1 MVALARSG
9 LPDSRTPLLVLAVG
23 IAAACSAAASADRN
37 QTGGGL
43 TGGGVASSGVAGAG
57 ASTTSSGSGAAAGQ
71 GGWAG
76 GSAPGGGGSGAGS
89 AGGEGGAGT
98 GAAGGGG
105 AGGSGGA
112 GGACAPA
119 DDWKPGEPPGPV
131 TNVLAGG
138 APNDAPKKFGG
149 PNDPAKAPAISYP
162 ADGTLLPPN
171 LNVLEVQF
179 VPGGGTTLFEV
190 RFASPAVDLRVYSP
204 CAPIGNGCG
213 LALDAAT
220 WGQLRQNNAGHGPF
234 TLTVRGV
241 NGSNPGGVG
250 TSASRQ
256 IEIAKE
262 EMKGGIYYWAATP
275 GNIMRYE
282 FGAAVPKGE
291 TYFQPKDVPGAPC
304 VGCHALSSKGYRIA
318 VGTTAPTQVS
328 GLVVADVATKKQLF
342 MLGHPM
348 FGGGSNFQ
356 AFSPDEKEIITSD
369 GGSLVLRDGATGAP
383 IVNPLVALGTMADYA
398 PDNSAIVF
406 AKPKTTP
413 CIIPNTMCIPG
424 IEHGS
429 IVLLPRNGNQWGA
442 EKVLVAAAGSENNY
456 YPAWSPAS
464 GFILYNR
471 SANAMSYMAPD
482 ASLRVASVAK
492 GKPLALER
500 VDGSQGGNSWPKW
513 APFVQCH
520 RGGKLLWLTFASNRD
535 YGLRLVNSAL
545 PSEEQMWQIWMA
557 AFDPAQADADQDGS
571 YPAFWLPFQD
581 LKTGN
586 HIAQWAQK
594 IVRKPCSKQEDC
606 AEFGPPITCKN
617 GYCMP

>member
-1 MVALARSG
+1 MTSSTRSR
-9 LPDSRTPLLVLAVG
+9 LPDSRTALLMLAVG
-23 IAAACSAAASADRN
+23 LAAACSAAASADGN
-37 QTGGGL
+37 QPGGG
-43 TGGGVASSGVAGAG
+43 GIGSSGVASSGTASGGA
-57 ASTTSSGSGAAAGQ
+57 TSSGTGAAAGQ
-71 GGWAG
+71 GGHSGGAGPG
-76 GSAPGGGGSGAGS
+76 GSGVGGGAGNEGGGGA
-89 AGGEGGAGT
+89 
-98 GAAGGGG
+98 GAAGG
-105 AGGSGGA
+105 GGSGGA
-112 GGACAPA
+112 GGACSPA
-119 DDWKPGEPPGPV
+119 DDWKPDAPPGPV
-131 TNVLAGG
+131 TNVIVGG

-149 PNDPAKAPAISYP
+149 ANEPAKAPTLAYP

-179 VPGGGTTLFEV
+179 VPGAGTTLFEV
-190 RFASPAVDLRVYSP
+190 RFASPAVDLRVYTP
-204 CAPIGNGCG
+204 CAAVGGGCG

-234 TLTVRGV
+234 TLSVRGV
-241 NGSNPGGVG
+241 NGSSPGGVG

-256 IEIAKE
+256 LEIAKE

-282 FGAAVPKGE
+282 FGASVPKGE
-291 TYFQPKDVPGAPC
+291 TYFQPKDAPGAPC
-304 VGCHALSSKGYRIA
+304 VGCHALSAKGYRIA

-328 GLVVADVATKKQLF
+328 GLVVADVATKKHLF
-342 MLGHPM
+342 TLGNPM

-383 IVNPLVALGTMADYA
+383 IVNPLAALGTMADYA

-406 AKPKTTP
+406 AKPKISP
-413 CIIPNTMCIPG
+413 CFIPNAMCTPG
-424 IEHGS
+424 IQNGS
-429 IVLLPRNGNQWGA
+429 IVLLSRNGNQWGP
-442 EKVLVAAAGSENNY
+442 EKVLVAAGGSENNY
-456 YPAWSPAS
+456 YPAWSPAT

-482 ASLRVASVAK
+482 ASLRVASIAK

-500 VDGSQGGNSWPKW
+500 ANGAQGGNSWPKW

-557 AFDPAQADADQDGS
+557 AFDPAKGDADQDGS
-571 YPAFWLPFQD
+571 SPAFWLPFQD
-581 LKTGN
+581 LQTGN

-606 AEFGPPITCKN
+606 AELGPPITCKN